1 MNTAAPATT
10 TLDLTFIR
18 NQFPALKNDMVFM
31 DNAGG
36 SQTAGIVIDRITEYL
51 CNYNVQLGAS
61 YATSDQAGA
70 GLREST
76 EMMRELINAKRVEE
90 VVIGGSSTMLLRI
103 LSLCLMK
110 TWTAGDEVIITNS
123 EHEANGTCWRDL
135 QANGIVVKTW
145 ELNPETLEFD
155 MDDLSALMTD
165 RTKLVTM
172 VHTSNILG
180 TINPIEKAAKIA
192 HNGGALFCVDGVAF
206 APHRMVDV
214 QAFDV
219 DFYVY
224 SCYKVFGP
232 HIGLMYGK
240 YELLHD
246 MDGLNHYFLA
256 KDAVPYKFQPGN
268 YNYELTYGLGGLPK
282 YLAAV
287 HDHHYPEET
296 TTPAFEKYHK
306 SHRLFADHEEI
317 LGEKVLNYLAS
328 RSDVSIIGHKSAA
341 QDLRVPT
348 IAFTHESK
356 QSPDIVKA
364 TDAYNIGIRFGDF
377 YAKGLVDVLG
387 LEKHGGAVRVSLA
400 HYNTMEEVERL
411 IAAFEEV
418 L

>member
-1 MNTAAPATT
+1 MSTAAPATT

-18 NQFPALKNDMVFM
+18 NQFPALKNGFVFM

-36 SQTAGIVIDRITEYL
+36 SQTAGAVIERITEYL

-61 YATSDQAGA
+61 YKTSDQAGKA
-70 GLREST
+70 LAESM
-76 EMMRELINAKRVEE
+76 EMMRELINAKRTEE
-90 VVIGGSSTMLLRI
+90 VVLGGSSTLLLRI
-103 LSLCLMK
+103 LSLCLLK
-110 TWTAGDEVIITNS
+110 QWKPGDEVIITNS

-135 QANGIVVKTW
+135 QAHGIVVKTW
-145 ELNPETLEFD
+145 KLNANTLEFNL
-155 MDDLSALMTD
+155 DDLKALMTD

-180 TINPIEKAAKIA
+180 TINPIKEAAKVT
-192 HNGGALFCVDGVAF
+192 HDGGALFCVDGVAF

-214 QAFDV
+214 QEFDA

-232 HIGLMYGK
+232 HIGMLYGR
-240 YELLHD
+240 YELLHE
-246 MDGLNHYFLA
+246 MDGLNHYFLG

-268 YNYELTYGLGGLPK
+268 FNYELAYGLGGMPK
-282 YLAAV
+282 YLEAV
-287 HDHHYPEET
+287 HDHHYATET
-296 TTPAFEKYHK
+296 RIARIDKYHK
-306 SHRLFADHEEI
+306 SHQLFADHEEI
-317 LGEKVLNYLAS
+317 LGEKLLNYLGS
-328 RSDVSIIGHKSAA
+328 RSDVRILGHQSAA

-348 IAFTHESK
+348 IAFAHNSK

-364 TDAYNIGIRFGDF
+364 IDDYGIGIRFGDF

-387 LEKHGGAVRVSLA
+387 LEKHGGAVRVSFA
-400 HYNTMEEVERL
+400 HYNTVEEVERL